1 VRGKAKLKVHIE
13 TYGCWLNKADSQAV
27 ASILR
32 KQGHEVT
39 DDLEEADVVVVN
51 TCAVRTE
58 TERKIARRLEELEEW
73 RKRRD
78 GRRVV
83 VIGCLAKARPA
94 FIASISPS
102 ASVLGPNAIHSILKA
117 LHEKVV
123 DVGPDRRSAFELP
136 MYDGSNKRLVMP
148 VAVGCLGSCSYCIM
162 PISRG
167 KLSSCQ
173 PQEILRL
180 FADAVS
186 KGAKEIYLVAQDLAS
201 YGLDIGTSLPKLL
214 QELLKYEGDYM
225 IRLGMMEP
233 STLSAIAQELLDLYL
248 DARVYKYLHLP
259 LQSGSDRILHLM
271 NRKYTSSSFIELVD
285 FFKSRVDMFLA
296 TDVIVG
302 FPTETE
308 EDFEQTCKVLEKL
321 SPDKVHVAR
330 YALRPFTKAASMPQL
345 SDHVKKERS
354 RILDDLVKEL
364 TLKRNLRYVGKEVE
378 VLLTDAAPKEGLL
391 GRMPDYR
398 PVVVKC
404 DHDMLWRKVTV
415 IIEEAKPHVLLGRM
429 A

>member
-1 VRGKAKLKVHIE
+1 VRL
-13 TYGCWLNKADSQAV
+13 
-27 ASILR
+27 
-32 KQGHEVT
+32 
-39 DDLEEADVVVVN
+39 
-51 TCAVRTE
+51 E
-58 TERKIARRLEELEEW
+58 TERKIARRLEELEQW
-73 RKRRD
+73 R
-78 GRRVV
+78 GRCYGRKVV

-94 FIASISPS
+94 FIASVSPS
-102 ASVLGPNAIHSILKA
+102 ASILGPNAIHLIPKA
-117 LHEKVV
+117 LRERIV
-123 DVGPDRRSAFELP
+123 DVGPDRRQVFELP
-136 MYDGSNKRLVMP
+136 MYEGSSKRLVIP

-173 PQEILRL
+173 LQKILKL
-180 FADAVS
+180 FAGAIS
-186 KGAKEIYLVAQDLAS
+186 GGAKEIYLVAQDLAS
-201 YGLDIGTSLPKLL
+201 YGLDIGSSLPELL
-214 QELLKYEGDYM
+214 RELLKFEGDYM

-233 STLSAIAQELLDLYL
+233 STLSAIAQELLDLYS
-248 DARVYKYLHLP
+248 DARIYKYLHLP

-271 NRKYTSSSFIELVD
+271 NRKYTSNFFIELVN
-285 FFKSRVDMFLA
+285 FFRSRIDLFLA

-308 EDFEQTCKVLEKL
+308 EDFEQTCRVLEKI

-364 TLKRNLRYVGKEVE
+364 TLKRNLRYVGREVE
-378 VLLTDAAPKEGLL
+378 VFLTDVAPKEGLM

-398 PVVVKC
+398 PVIVKC
-404 DHDMLWRKVTV
+404 DRDMLWRRVMV
-415 IIEEAKPHVLLGRM
+415 VIEEAKPHVLLGRT

>member
-1 VRGKAKLKVHIE
+1 M
-13 TYGCWLNKADSQAV
+13 NKADSQVV
-27 ASILR
+27 ASMLR
-32 KQGHEVT
+32 KEGHEVT
-39 DDLEEADVVVVN
+39 DDLEEVDAVVVN
-51 TCAVRTE
+51 TCAVRAE

-73 RKRRD
+73 RKRRN

-102 ASVLGPNAIHSILKA
+102 ASILGPNAIHSILKA
-117 LHEKVV
+117 LRERIV
-123 DVGPDRRSAFELP
+123 DLGPDRRSVFELP
-136 MYDGSNKRLVMP
+136 AYDGSNKRLVIP

-173 PQEILRL
+173 PQEISKL

-201 YGLDIGTSLPKLL
+201 YGLDIGTSLPALL
-214 QELLKYEGDYM
+214 RELLKYEGDYVM
-225 IRLGMMEP
+225 RLGMMEP
-233 STLSAIAQELLDLYL
+233 STLSSIARELVEFYF

-259 LQSGSDRILHLM
+259 LQSGSDRVLLLM
-271 NRKYTSSSFIELVD
+271 NRKYTSSSFIELVN
-285 FFKSRVDMFLA
+285 FFRSKVDLFLA

-308 EDFEQTCKVLEKL
+308 EDFEQTCKVLEKIV
-321 SPDKVHVAR
+321 PDKVHVAR

-354 RILDDLVKEL
+354 RVLDELVKEL
-364 TLKRNLRYVGKEVE
+364 TLKRNLQYVGKEVE
-378 VLLTDAAPKEGLL
+378 VLLTDRAPKGGLL
-391 GRMPDYR
+391 GRTMDYR

-404 DHDMLWRKVTV
+404 DRDMLWEKVMV
-415 IIEEAKPHVLLGRM
+415 VIEEAKPHVLLGRM

>member
-83 VIGCLAKARPA
+83 VIGCLARARPA

-102 ASVLGPNAIHSILKA
+102 ASVLGPNAIHLILKA

-415 IIEEAKPHVLLGRM
+415 IIEEAKPHVLLGKM

>member
-1 VRGKAKLKVHIE
+1 LKVYIE
-13 TYGCWLNKADSQAV
+13 TYGCWLNKADSLAV
-27 ASILR
+27 ASILKR
-32 KQGHEVT
+32 GGHEIAS
-39 DDLEEADVVVVN
+39 DLREADVVVIN
-51 TCAVRTE
+51 TCAVRAE

-73 RKRRD
+73 RRRRGD
-78 GRRVV
+78 RRIV

-94 FIASISPS
+94 FVASASPS
-102 ASVLGPNAIHSILKA
+102 ASILGPNAIHLIPKA
-117 LHEKVV
+117 LHERVV
-123 DVGPDRRSAFELP
+123 DVGPDKRSVFELP
-136 MYDGSNKRLVMP
+136 AYDGSSKRLVLP

-167 KLSSCQ
+167 RLSSCQ
-173 PQEILRL
+173 PQEVLKA

-186 KGAKEIYLVAQDLAS
+186 KGVKEIYLVAQDLAS
-201 YGLDIGTSLPKLL
+201 YGLDIGTNLL
-214 QELLKYEGDYM
+214 ELLRALLKHEGDYM

-233 STLSAIAQELLDLYL
+233 STLSTIARELLDFYL
-248 DARVYKYLHLP
+248 DARVYKYMHLP

-271 NRKYTSSSFIELVD
+271 NRKYTSTSFIELVS
-285 FFKSRVDMFLA
+285 FFRSRVDLFLA

-308 EDFEQTCKVLEKL
+308 EDFEQTCKVLERIA
-321 SPDKVHVAR
+321 PDKVHVAR

-345 SDHVKKERS
+345 SDYVKKERS
-354 RILDDLVKEL
+354 RVLGELVKEL
-364 TLKRNLRYVGKEVE
+364 TLKKNLRYVGKEVE

-404 DHDMLWRKVTV
+404 DSDMLWKKVKV
-415 IIEEAKPHVLLGRM
+415 IIEEARPHVLLGRM
-429 A
+429 V

>member
-1 VRGKAKLKVHIE
+1 
-13 TYGCWLNKADSQAV
+13 LNKADSQVV
-27 ASILR
+27 ASML
-32 KQGHEVT
+32 KKEGHEVT

-51 TCAVRTE
+51 TCAVRLE
-58 TERKIARRLEELEEW
+58 TERKIARRLEELEQW
-73 RKRRD
+73 RKRCY
-78 GRRVV
+78 GRKVV

-94 FIASISPS
+94 FVASVSPS
-102 ASVLGPNAIHSILKA
+102 ASILGPNAIHLIPKTLR
-117 LHEKVV
+117 ERII
-123 DVGPDRRSAFELP
+123 DVGPDRRSVFELP
-136 MYDGSNKRLVMP
+136 TYDGSSRRLVIP

-167 KLSSCQ
+167 RLSSCQ
-173 PQEILRL
+173 PQKISSL
-180 FADAVS
+180 FAEAVS
-186 KGAKEIYLVAQDLAS
+186 KGVKEVYLVAQDLAS
-201 YGLDIGTSLPKLL
+201 YGLDIGTSLPALL
-214 QELLKYEGDYM
+214 RELLKHEGDYM

-233 STLSAIAQELLDLYL
+233 STLSVIARELLDLYP
-248 DARVYKYLHLP
+248 DARMYKYLHLP
-259 LQSGSDRILHLM
+259 LQSGSDRILQLM
-271 NRKYTSSSFIELVD
+271 NRRYTSDSFVELVD
-285 FFKSRVDMFLA
+285 LFRSRVDVFLA

-308 EDFEQTCKVLEKL
+308 EDFERTCKVLERI

-354 RILDDLVKEL
+354 RVLNFLVKEL

-378 VLLTDAAPKEGLL
+378 VLLTDIAPKEGLV

-398 PVVVKC
+398 PVAVKC
-404 DHDMLWRKVTV
+404 DRDMLWKRVTV
-415 IIEEAKPHVLLGRM
+415 VIEEAKPHVLLGRM

>member
-1 VRGKAKLKVHIE
+1 M
-13 TYGCWLNKADSQAV
+13 NKADSQAV

-83 VIGCLAKARPA
+83 VIGCLARARPA

-102 ASVLGPNAIHSILKA
+102 ASVLGPNAIHLILKA

-415 IIEEAKPHVLLGRM
+415 IIEEAKPHVLLGKM